1 MISRRFLLVLG
12 LAALAGTAAIAGLLP
27 SPRLNV
33 LAQGLLEGPPAP
45 PRPEMPIFAAAEGK
59 DGSLASAR
67 LHRISVT
74 TIDGLTLLTVVP
86 AGGDVPLERGVCS
99 GI

>member
-1 MISRRFLLVLG
+1 MISRSFLFVLG
-12 LAALAGTAAIAGLLP
+12 LAVLAGTAAIAGSLP

-45 PRPEMPIFAAAEGK
+45 PRPQMPIFAVSEGK
-59 DGSLASAR
+59 AGRLAGIR
-67 LHRISVT
+67 LHRIGVT
-74 TIDGLTLLTVVP
+74 MIDGLNYLTLVP
-86 AGGDVPLERGVCS
+86 ASGDVIPERGVCR

>member
-1 MISRRFLLVLG
+1 MISRRFLFLLG
-12 LAALAGTAAIAGLLP
+12 LAALAGTAAIAGSLP

-45 PRPEMPIFAAAEGK
+45 PRPQMPIFVAAEGK
-59 DGSLASAR
+59 DGRLASAR
-67 LHRISVT
+67 LHRISIT
-74 TIDGLTLLTVVP
+74 TIDGPAYLTLVHP
-86 AGGDVPLERGVCS
+86 GDVPPERDVCS

>member
-1 MISRRFLLVLG
+1 MISRRFLFVLG
-12 LAALAGTAAIAGLLP
+12 LSALAGTAAITGSIP

-59 DGSLASAR
+59 PGSLAGAR
-67 LHRISVT
+67 LHRIGVT
-74 TIDGLTLLTVVP
+74 TIYGPAYVTLVHP
-86 AGGDVPLERGVCS
+86 GGDVPPERGVCS

>member
-1 MISRRFLLVLG
+1 MIFSRFLLVLG
-12 LAALAGTAAIAGLLP
+12 LAALAGTAAITGSIP

-45 PRPEMPIFAAAEGK
+45 PTPEMPIFAAAEGK
-59 DGSLASAR
+59 AGSLAGAR
-67 LHRISVT
+67 LHRIGVT
-74 TIDGLTLLTVVP
+74 TIDGLTYLTLVP
-86 AGGDVPLERGVCS
+86 ASGDVIPERGVCS

>member
-1 MISRRFLLVLG
+1 MIFRRFLLVLG
-12 LAALAGTAAIAGLLP
+12 LAALAGTAAITGSIP

-33 LAQGLLEGPPAP
+33 LAQDLLEGPPAP
-45 PRPEMPIFAAAEGK
+45 PRPEMPIFTAAEGK
-59 DGSLASAR
+59 AGSLAGAR

-74 TIDGLTLLTVVP
+74 TIDGLTYLTLVP
-86 AGGDVPLERGVCS
+86 ASGDVIPERGVCS

>member
-12 LAALAGTAAIAGLLP
+12 LAALAATAAIAGSLP

-33 LAQGLLEGPPAP
+33 LAQGLLEGPPVP
-45 PRPEMPIFAAAEGK
+45 PRPQMPIFVASDGK
-59 DGSLASAR
+59 DGRLAGAR
-67 LHRISVT
+67 LHRISIT
-74 TIDGLTLLTVVP
+74 TIYGPAYVTLVHP
-86 AGGDVPLERGVCS
+86 GDVPPERDVCS